1 MTQTHALNG
10 PAWIV
15 VPADQPE
22 QFAEAAQA
30 ADVVVLDLHNG
41 VLPRDKEFARQC
53 ILECPLDPTRT
64 VIRVNPV
71 GTDEHTADLQALET
85 TTYRRVVVPQVESAQ
100 QIAGLSGYEVVAS
113 IDSPQGALAL
123 GEVAGASGVVGLVW
137 GSEDL
142 IGNLGGLTSRKCNG
156 ALRDIS
162 LHVRSQTLLHAKVN
176 GIFAVDGIF
185 LDVENLEGLLGETLD
200 ASGSGFNAK
209 GGVHVSQMAVIKEGF
224 LPKPDKLD
232 WARSVVEAAPEQR
245 GSFRHGAQIVDAS
258 VIRLAERMVARTDA
272 NAAVTS

>member
-1 MTQTHALNG
+1 MTHTHALNG

-22 QFAEAAQA
+22 QFAEAAQT

-41 VLPRDKEFARQC
+41 VLTRDKEFARQC
-53 ILECPLDPTRT
+53 ILECPLDPART

-71 GTDEHTADLQALET
+71 GTEEHAADLRALGST
-85 TTYRRVVVPQVESAQ
+85 SYRRVVVPQVESAQ
-100 QIAGLSGYEVVAS
+100 QIAGLSNYEVVAS
-113 IDSPQGALAL
+113 IESPLGALAL
-123 GEVAGASGVVGLVW
+123 GEIAGASGVIGLVW

-142 IGNLGGLTSRKCNG
+142 IVNLGGLTSRKCNG

-162 LHVRSQTLLHAKVN
+162 LHVRSQTLLHAKIN

-200 ASGSGFNAK
+200 ASNSGFDAK
-209 GGVHVSQMAVIKEGF
+209 GGVHVLQMTVIKEGF
-224 LPKPDKLD
+224 QPKPDKLD
-232 WARSVVEAAPEQR
+232 WARSLVEAAPGKR
-245 GSFRHGAQIVDAS
+245 GSFRHGAQIIDAP
-258 VIRLAERMVARTDA
+258 VISLAQRMVARADE
-272 NAAVTS
+272 NVSAAS

>member
-1 MTQTHALNG
+1 MTHTHAFNG

-53 ILECPLDPTRT
+53 ILECPLDPART

-71 GTDEHTADLQALET
+71 GTDEHAADLQALAS
-85 TTYRRVVVPQVESAQ
+85 TTYRRVAVPKVESAEQ
-100 QIAGLSGYEVVAS
+100 LAGLVDYEVVAM
-113 IDSPQGALAL
+113 IESPHGALAL
-123 GEVAGASGVVGLVW
+123 GEIAGASGVVGLMW

-142 IGNLGGLTSRKCNG
+142 IVNLGGLTSRKCNG

-162 LHVRSQTLLHAKVN
+162 LHVRSQTVLHAAVA

-200 ASGSGFNAK
+200 ASSSGFAAK
-209 GGVHVSQMAVIKEGF
+209 GGMHVSQMAVIKEGF
-224 LPKPDKLD
+224 RSKPDKLD
-232 WARSVVEAAPEQR
+232 WARGVVEVAAEQR
-245 GSFRHGAQIVDAS
+245 GSFRHGAQVIDAP
-258 VIRLAERMVARTDA
+258 VITLAERMVARADA
-272 NAAVTS
+272 SASVTP

>member
-1 MTQTHALNG
+1 MTHTHAFNG
-10 PAWIV
+10 PAWLV

-30 ADVVVLDLHNG
+30 ADVVLLDLHNG

-53 ILECPLDPTRT
+53 ILECPLDPSRT

-71 GTDEHTADLQALET
+71 GTDEHAADLRALGAT
-85 TTYRRVVVPQVESAQ
+85 SYRRVVIPQVESSQ
-100 QIAGLSGYEVVAS
+100 QLAALSAYEVVAM
-113 IDSPQGALAL
+113 IESPRGALAL
-123 GEVAGASGVVGLVW
+123 GEIAGVSGVVGLMW

-142 IGNLGGLTSRKCNG
+142 IVNLGGLTSRKCNG

-162 LHVRSQTLLHAKVN
+162 LHVRSQTLLHAAAA

-200 ASGSGFNAK
+200 ASSSGFAAK
-209 GGVHVSQMAVIKEGF
+209 GGVHVTQMPVIKEGF
-224 LPKPDKLD
+224 RPKPDKLD
-232 WARSVVEAAPEQR
+232 WARGVVEAAPEQR
-245 GSFRHGAQIVDAS
+245 GSFRHGAQVIDAP
-258 VIRLAERMVARTDA
+258 VIRLAERMVARADA
-272 NAAVTS
+272 TAAVTS

>member
-53 ILECPLDPTRT
+53 ILECPLDPART

-100 QIAGLSGYEVVAS
+100 QIAGLSDYEVVAS

-200 ASGSGFNAK
+200 ASSSGFDAK

-224 LPKPDKLD
+224 QPKPDKLE
-232 WARSVVEAAPEQR
+232 WARGVVGAAPEQR

-258 VIRLAERMVARTDA
+258 VIRLAERMVARADA
-272 NAAVTS
+272 NAAVAS